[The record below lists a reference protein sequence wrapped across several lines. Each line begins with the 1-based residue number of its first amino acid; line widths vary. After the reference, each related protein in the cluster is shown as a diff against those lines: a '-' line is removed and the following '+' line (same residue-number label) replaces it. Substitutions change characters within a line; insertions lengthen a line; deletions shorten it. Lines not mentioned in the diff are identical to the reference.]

1 MLTPMRPTMTSPRS
15 VLATLTAL
23 VATTVLVT
31 AAPPATADKP
41 GGGHCARQSKIAVP
55 GAEMQKVAC
64 LDDLTTAGTVPSGHS
79 KAADFAGLHTPGTVN
94 PTGVPGIQVD
104 GFFPDSST
112 TNVNNG
118 WNHDSQF
125 VLRIPDNWNGG
136 LVVTGAPGNR
146 TQYANDFI
154 WSDWVLAQGYA
165 FASTDKGNM
174 GLKFYDDGSEPG
186 GSVREWNSRV
196 TELTLAAKSVVKQVR
211 AKEPQR
217 TWMAGISN
225 GGYLVRWQLENRPDL
240 YDGGLDWEGTLLRA
254 DGPNLLT
261 YLPTALKNYP
271 AYAASGSP
279 EAHAAMIGAGFAPG
293 SEFLWP
299 FHHTIYWDLTQRIY
313 REEFDPT
320 FDGDTQAGTPY
331 CASGTPQC
339 DADYDYASRP
349 AAVKDAMRSVEL
361 TGDIKKPLIS
371 LQGDLDTLLPIATD
385 QDVYA
390 GLVADEGKGDEHRAF
405 RVVGGTHTDALV
417 PAFPDRLRPMLPCA
431 RAGFE
436 ALTAWVEDG
445 TAPPASATVPRP
457 ATGDLLHTCAL

>member
-1 MLTPMRPTMTSPRS
+1 MTSPRK
-15 VLATLTAL
+15 AFAALTAL
-23 VATTVLVT
+23 IASAALVA
-31 AAPPATADKP
+31 AAPPASADKSTNKP
-41 GGGHCARQSKIAVP
+41 GGGHCARQAKITVP
-55 GAEMQKVAC
+55 GAEMQKVSC

-79 KAADFAGLHTPGTVN
+79 VAADFAGLHTPGTVN

-104 GFFPDSST
+104 GYFPDTST
-112 TNVNNG
+112 DNVNNG

-125 VLRIPDNWNGG
+125 VIRIPDEWNGG

-146 TQYANDFI
+146 TQYANDFV

-165 FASTDKGNM
+165 FASTDKGNV
-174 GLKFYDDGSEPG
+174 GLKFFDDGSTPG

-196 TELTLAAKSVVKQVR
+196 TELTVATKKVLQQVR
-211 AKEPQR
+211 AKKPR
-217 TWMAGISN
+217 HTWMAGISN

-271 AYAASGSP
+271 AYAATGDTA
-279 EAHAAMIGAGFAPG
+279 AHDAMIAAGFAPG

-299 FHHTIYWDLTQRIY
+299 FHNTVYWDLTQRIY

-320 FDGDTQAGTPY
+320 FDGDTKAGTPY

-349 AAVKDAMRSVEL
+349 ASVKNAMRSVEL

-371 LQGDLDTLLPIATD
+371 VQGDMDTLLPIATD

-390 GLVADEGKGDEHRAF
+390 GLVASQGHAATHRAF

-417 PAFPDRLRPMLPCA
+417 PAFPDRLRPLLPCA
-431 RAGFE
+431 RAGFS
-436 ALTAWVEDG
+436 ALTAWVQEG
-445 TAPPASATVPRP
+445 TTPPASATVARP
-457 ATGDLLHTCAL
+457 ASGDLLNTCTL